1 MNAVLKGFGALFTV
15 EIALCILIG
24 AAVGMLVGAFPGISA
39 TMAIALASA
48 FTLTMDPLPGL
59 AVLLTILVAAQFG
72 DRVPA
77 ILINTPGTPA
87 SIATTFDGY
96 ALAKQGKAG
105 IALTASAYASAIGG
119 LVGIAVLMAAA
130 VPLSEFALEFGSPE
144 MFALMVFGL
153 TMMIEVSGGRI
164 VMGLIAGLFGLAL
177 GTIGRDPLD
186 GSDRF
191 TFGIPQLV
199 EGIPFIA
206 VIIGL
211 FGIAEV
217 FNQMVERGHAHGRA
231 VRSFGRWWPNR
242 AENRSMIKPIAVGSA
257 VGTVVGILPAAGGDI
272 GGIVA
277 WDQARRLSREPQ
289 KFGKG
294 SLEGLAAADSSSNA
308 GVGGSVLTTLALGV
322 PGDSVMAVMLGS
334 MIIWGIQ
341 PGPSLFSQQPDLVYS
356 IAGIMIVAT
365 LLTLGISLL
374 RMRGVAKLLELP
386 TRFLWVVVVTFCVV
400 GTYAVNNSV
409 FDVGLML
416 LFGVVGLLFRRFGI
430 PAGPVVLGL
439 ILGPL
444 AERNFR
450 RSMELGGLETIYTSP
465 IAVFLIVAAVLALV
479 VPRVRAR
486 MKARRHPDRSGDK
499 VKGRTAA
506 DWSVTDPDAGDPPAM
521 ADRPATGDR
530 RPDTDDP
537 GTPRPPSGTNA

>member
-1 MNAVLKGFGALFTV
+1 MNALLEGFGALFTLQ
-15 EIALCILIG
+15 IGLCVLAG
-24 AAVGMLVGAFPGISA
+24 AAIGMLVGAFPGISA
-39 TMAIALASA
+39 TMAVALASA

-72 DRVPA
+72 DRIPA

-96 ALAKQGKAG
+96 ALARQGKAG

-119 LVGIAVLMAAA
+119 LVGIAVLMVAA
-130 VPLSEFALEFGSPE
+130 VPLSNLALEFGSPE
-144 MFALMVFGL
+144 MFALVVFGL
-153 TMMIEVSGGRI
+153 TMMIEVSGGKI
-164 VMGLIAGLFGLAL
+164 VKGLIAGLFGLAL
-177 GTIGRDPLD
+177 GAIGRDPLD

-191 TFGIPQLV
+191 TFGIDQLV
-199 EGIPFIA
+199 DGIPFIA

-211 FGIAEV
+211 FGITEV
-217 FNQMVERGHAHGRA
+217 FSQMVERAQTHGKA
-231 VRSFGRWWPNR
+231 VRSFGRWWPNK
-242 AENRSMIKPIAVGSA
+242 AENKSMIKPVAVGSV
-257 VGTVVGILPAAGGDI
+257 VGTIVGILPAAGGDI

-277 WDQARRLSREPQ
+277 WDQARRVSKEPER
-289 KFGKG
+289 FGKG
-294 SLEGLAAADSSSNA
+294 SLEGLTAADSSSNA

-341 PGPSLFSQQPDLVYS
+341 PGPSLFSQHPDLVYS
-356 IAGIMIVAT
+356 ISGILIFAT
-365 LLTLGISLL
+365 LLTLGLSLL
-374 RMRGVAKLLELP
+374 RMRGVAKLIELP
-386 TRFLWVVVVTFCVV
+386 TRFLWVVVVTFCIV

-416 LFGVVGLLFRRFGI
+416 LFGVIGLLFRRFGI
-430 PAGPVVLGL
+430 PAGPIVLGL

-465 IAVFLIVAAVLALV
+465 IAVFLIVAAILALA
-479 VPRVRAR
+479 VPRIRSL
-486 MKARRHPDRSGDK
+486 MKARR
-499 VKGRTAA
+499 
-506 DWSVTDPDAGDPPAM
+506 
-521 ADRPATGDR
+521 RPAQQDSS
-530 RPDTDDP
+530 DP
-537 GTPRPPSGTNA
+537 RQPAGVGG

>member
-1 MNAVLKGFGALFTV
+1 MNALLEGFGALFSV
-15 EIALCILIG
+15 QIALCILAG

-39 TMAIALASA
+39 TMAVALASA

-96 ALAKQGKAG
+96 ALARQGKAG
-105 IALTASAYASAIGG
+105 IALTSSAYASAIGG
-119 LVGIAVLMAAA
+119 FVGIAVLMVAA
-130 VPLSEFALEFGSPE
+130 VPLSELALEFGSPE
-144 MFALMVFGL
+144 MFALVVFGL
-153 TMMIEVSGGRI
+153 TMMIEVSGGKI
-164 VMGLIAGLFGLAL
+164 VKGLIAGLFGLAL

-191 TFGIPQLV
+191 TFGIPELV

-211 FGIAEV
+211 FGITEV
-217 FNQMVERGHAHGRA
+217 FNQMIERGHAHQAA
-231 VRSFGRWWPNR
+231 VTSFGRWWPNK
-242 AENRSMIKPIAVGSA
+242 AENRAMIKPVAIGSA

-277 WDQARRLSREPQ
+277 WDQARRFSKEPEL
-289 KFGKG
+289 FGKG
-294 SLEGLAAADSSSNA
+294 SLEGLTAADSSSNA

-341 PGPSLFSQQPDLVYS
+341 PGPSLFAQQPDLVYS
-356 IAGIMIVAT
+356 IAGIMLVAT
-365 LLTLGISLL
+365 VLTLAISLL
-374 RMRGVAKLLELP
+374 RMRGVAKLLDLP
-386 TRFLWVVVVTFCVV
+386 SKYLWVVIVTFCIV
-400 GTYAVNNSV
+400 GTFAVNNSV
-409 FDVGLML
+409 FDVGMMV
-416 LFGVVGLLFRRFGI
+416 LFGVVGLLFRRFGF

-450 RSMELGGLETIYTSP
+450 RSMEIGGLETIYTSP
-465 IAVFLIVAAVLALV
+465 IAVFLIVAAVLALA
-479 VPRVRAR
+479 VPRIRTR
-486 MKARRHPDRSGDK
+486 MKARKAGVAETPETT
-499 VKGRTAA
+499 RTP
-506 DWSVTDPDAGDPPAM
+506 V
-521 ADRPATGDR
+521 
-530 RPDTDDP
+530 
-537 GTPRPPSGTNA
+537 

>member
-1 MNAVLKGFGALFTV
+1 MTALLEGFGALFTL
-15 EIALCILIG
+15 EIALCILVG

-39 TMAIALASA
+39 TMAVALASA
-48 FTLTMDPLPGL
+48 FTLTMEPLPGL

-96 ALAKQGKAG
+96 ALARQGKAG
-105 IALTASAYASAIGG
+105 IALTSSAYASAIGG
-119 LVGIAVLMAAA
+119 FVGIAVLMAAA
-130 VPLSEFALEFGSPE
+130 IPLSELALEFGSPE
-144 MFALMVFGL
+144 MFALVVFGL
-153 TMMIEVSGGRI
+153 TMMIEVSGGKI
-164 VMGLIAGLFGLAL
+164 VKGLIAGLFGLVL

-186 GSDRF
+186 GTDRF

-199 EGIPFIA
+199 DGIPFIA

-211 FGIAEV
+211 FGITEV
-217 FNQMVERGHAHGRA
+217 FSQVLERGHTHSKA
-231 VRSFGRWWPNR
+231 VTSFGRWWPNR
-242 AENRSMIKPIAVGSA
+242 EENRAMVKPVAIGSA

-277 WDQARRLSREPQ
+277 WDQARRFSKEPEL
-289 KFGKG
+289 FGKG
-294 SLEGLAAADSSSNA
+294 SLEGLTAADSSSNA

-356 IAGIMIVAT
+356 IAGIMILAT
-365 LLTLGISLL
+365 VITLVISLL

-386 TRFLWVVVVTFCVV
+386 SKYLWVVVVTFCIV

-409 FDVGLML
+409 FDVGMMV
-416 LFGVVGLLFRRFGI
+416 LFGIIGLLFRRFGF

-450 RSMELGGLETIYTSP
+450 RSMEIGGLETIYTSP
-465 IAVFLIVAAVLALV
+465 IAVFLIVAAVLALT
-479 VPRVRAR
+479 VPRIRSR
-486 MKARRHPDRSGDK
+486 MKARRG
-499 VKGRTAA
+499 
-506 DWSVTDPDAGDPPAM
+506 
-521 ADRPATGDR
+521 TGVR
-530 RPDTDDP
+530 V
-537 GTPRPPSGTNA
+537 

>member
-1 MNAVLKGFGALFTV
+1 MTALLEGFGALFTL
-15 EIALCILIG
+15 EIALCVLVG

-39 TMAIALASA
+39 TMAVALASA

-105 IALTASAYASAIGG
+105 IALTSSAYASAIGG
-119 LVGIAVLMAAA
+119 FVGIGVLLVAA
-130 VPLSEFALEFGSPE
+130 VPLSELALEFGSPE
-144 MFALMVFGL
+144 MFALVVFGL
-153 TMMIEVSGGRI
+153 TMMIEVSGGKI
-164 VMGLIAGLFGLAL
+164 VKGMIAGLFGLAL
-177 GTIGRDPLD
+177 GTIGQDPLD
-186 GSDRF
+186 GTDRF
-191 TFGIPQLV
+191 TFGVPQLI

-211 FGIAEV
+211 FGITEV
-217 FNQMVERGHAHGRA
+217 FSQMLEKVHAHSRA
-231 VRSFGRWWPNR
+231 VTTFGRWWPNR
-242 AENRSMIKPIAVGSA
+242 EELRAMVKPVGIGSG

-277 WDQARRLSREPQ
+277 WDQARRFSKNPET
-289 KFGKG
+289 FGKG
-294 SLEGLAAADSSSNA
+294 SLEGLTAADSSSNA

-356 IAGIMIVAT
+356 IAGIMLVAT
-365 LLTLGISLL
+365 VLTLAISLL
-374 RMRGVAKLLELP
+374 RMRGVAKLLDLP
-386 TRFLWVVVVTFCVV
+386 SKYLWVVVVTFCVV
-400 GTYAVNNSV
+400 GTYAVSNSP
-409 FDVGLML
+409 FDVGMML
-416 LFGVVGLLFRRFGI
+416 LFGVIGLLFRRFGF

-450 RSMELGGLETIYTSP
+450 RSMEIGGLETIYTSP
-465 IAVFLIVAAVLALV
+465 IAVTLLVVAVLALV

-486 MKARRHPDRSGDK
+486 LKARRLDG
-499 VKGRTAA
+499 V
-506 DWSVTDPDAGDPPAM
+506 
-521 ADRPATGDR
+521 
-530 RPDTDDP
+530 
-537 GTPRPPSGTNA
+537 NA